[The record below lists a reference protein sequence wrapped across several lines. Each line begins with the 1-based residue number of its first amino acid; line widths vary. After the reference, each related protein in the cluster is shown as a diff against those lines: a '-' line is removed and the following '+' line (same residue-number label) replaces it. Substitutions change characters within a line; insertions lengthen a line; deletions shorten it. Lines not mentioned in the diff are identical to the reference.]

1 MTIMNINKATFAA
14 YTQLTLEAKFINH
27 IRNGEPFG
35 GKEGQNKSMNFIEFQ
50 KAIEEDKVVN
60 KNLSRETSKYH
71 KQILEDKL
79 KYGTN
84 AFFSTEVAKIVNK
97 AFKLGLVGNDEYL
110 ISKYE
115 ERM

>member
-1 MTIMNINKATFAA
+1 MD
-14 YTQLTLEAKFINH
+14 
-27 IRNGEPFG
+27 
-35 GKEGQNKSMNFIEFQ
+35 FIEFQ
-50 KAIEEDKVVN
+50 KALEEDKVVN

-79 KYGTN
+79 KYSTN
-84 AFFSTEVAKIVNK
+84 VFFSTEVAEIVNK

-115 ERM
+115 ERV